1 MIKEGKLAGS
11 NELYEKGIAI
21 LNHFRGSTRDTPIQ
35 APSSYDVMPGLHRLV
50 AEWAFGGTW
59 DRPGLEIKYRS
70 IATISALTVLGR
82 EPQLKNHIR
91 NGLAA
96 GVSKEQIAEVI
107 LHVMPHGG
115 APTTLNALNIA
126 NEVFKDTPDVSF
138 DPEPISIAQ
147 TEEERQNIASEVRLK
162 VYGKKGPVP
171 VIKHSEV
178 YDMDYAMQTIGYIF
192 GVIWNRI
199 ALDLQSRI
207 ICTISALVV
216 LGREKQLPNHIRAAI
231 NLGLTREQVMELL
244 YHLMF
249 YGGWDASVTAMA
261 IANDT
266 LYERA

>member
-1 MIKEGKLAGS
+1 MATS

-21 LNHFRGSTRDTPIQ
+21 LNHFRGSNRDAPIQ

-126 NEVFKDTPDVSF
+126 NEVFKDTPDGVFLDKLSGAVLFDTKDRFNSRTGWLSF
-138 DPEPISIAQ
+138 TKPVEGSV
-147 TEEERQNIASEVRLK
+147 TEHLDTSFGMVRTEIRSKSSGIHLGH
-162 VYGKKGPVP
+162 VFPDGPRGMPRYCINATVLDFKP
-171 VIKHSEV
+171 REV
-178 YDMDYAMQTIGYIF
+178 YLKSG
-192 GVIWNRI
+192 
-199 ALDLQSRI
+199 
-207 ICTISALVV
+207 
-216 LGREKQLPNHIRAAI
+216 
-231 NLGLTREQVMELL
+231 
-244 YHLMF
+244 
-249 YGGWDASVTAMA
+249 
-261 IANDT
+261 
-266 LYERA
+266 

>member
-1 MIKEGKLAGS
+1 MATS

-21 LNHFRGSTRDTPIQ
+21 LNHFRGSSRDTPIE
-35 APSSYDVMPGLHRLV
+35 APSSYAVIPGLHRLV

-70 IATISALTVLGR
+70 IATISALTVLDR
-82 EPQLKNHIR
+82 QPQLKNHIR
-91 NGLAA
+91 NGLAV
-96 GVSKEQIAEVI
+96 GVSKEEIAEVI

-126 NEVFKDTPDVSF
+126 NEVFKDTPDIPF
-138 DPEPISIAQ
+138 DPEPIFISQ
-147 TEEERQNIASEVRLK
+147 TEDERQNKASEIRVKL
-162 VYGKKGPVP
+162 YGVKGPRP
-171 VIKHSEV
+171 LIRDSEI

-192 GVIWNRI
+192 GVIWNRST
-199 ALDLQSRI
+199 LDLQSRI

-216 LGREKQLPNHIRAAI
+216 LGREKQIPNNIKAAI
-231 NLGLTREQVMELL
+231 NLGLSKEQVMELL

-249 YGGWDASVTAMA
+249 YGGWDASITAMA

-266 LYERA
+266 FHERA